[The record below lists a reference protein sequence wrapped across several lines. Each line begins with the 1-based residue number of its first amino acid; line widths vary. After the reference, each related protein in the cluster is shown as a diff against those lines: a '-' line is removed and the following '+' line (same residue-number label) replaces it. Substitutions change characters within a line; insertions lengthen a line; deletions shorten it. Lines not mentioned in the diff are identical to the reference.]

1 MNQFYIDQTRQNDK
15 KSIREIMLKIITL
28 ENFKE
33 SVSNFKESSYGLLTA
48 EEVMVKIHFIK
59 RTKVKK
65 PD

>member
-1 MNQFYIDQTRQNDK
+1 
-15 KSIREIMLKIITL
+15 MLKMITL